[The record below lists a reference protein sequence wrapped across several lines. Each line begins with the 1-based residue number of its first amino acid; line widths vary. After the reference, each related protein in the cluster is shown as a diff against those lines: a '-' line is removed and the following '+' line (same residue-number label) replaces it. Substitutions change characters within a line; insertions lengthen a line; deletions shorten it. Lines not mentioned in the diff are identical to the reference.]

1 MQYYTYCVKC
11 NVCNPHIASFFT
23 WLLDSSSA
31 SRPVS
36 TWIIERTQTSCF
48 YLYNPTTRAKT
59 HVSLMD
65 ASNNHLREPLQ
76 LTSSYVTQSMRWLIS
91 CYSTCSAVAAVI
103 QRLTS
108 CWRGGEA
115 ASRKNTVKKKNTTNK
130 KNLHHCQL
138 CAQSAVDTG
147 CAASSHTLG
156 HGHSCVV
163 NLPQSAS
170 DRYQL
175 CSELWL

>member
-1 MQYYTYCVKC
+1 MAAGLLLSIT
-11 NVCNPHIASFFT
+11 ASLHLDHRANT
-23 WLLDSSSA
+23 NQLLLS
-31 SRPVS
+31 V
-36 TWIIERTQTSCF
+36 Q
-48 YLYNPTTRAKT
+48 
-59 HVSLMD
+59 
-65 ASNNHLREPLQ
+65 SNNTGQDTCQPYGCEQQSFTRTPPAHVLLR
-76 LTSSYVTQSMRWLIS
+76 YVTQSMRWLIS

-115 ASRKNTVKKKNTTNK
+115 ASRKNTVKKKNNTNKK

-138 CAQSAVDTG
+138 CTQSAVDTG
-147 CAASSHTLG
+147 CAASSHTLA

>member
-115 ASRKNTVKKKNTTNK
+115 ASRKNTVKKKNNTNK
-130 KNLHHCQL
+130 KNPPSLSALHTVSCGYRM
-138 CAQSAVDTG
+138 CRVF
-147 CAASSHTLG
+147 SHTR
-156 HGHSCVV
+156 SR
-163 NLPQSAS
+163 P
-170 DRYQL
+170 QL
-175 CSELWL
+175 CS